1 MHEANLRIITRLKRF
16 LTLASLYKEFVQKF
30 RVSERD
36 FVRTRKL
43 PFEKIVLFITKLN
56 KKSLSIELENFFG
69 EIGNGMQCSVSALS
83 QQRVKLKPDFFRYWN
98 QLLQKC
104 FYLYYGKAV
113 KRWKGY
119 RIVAADGSSVYLNN
133 TPVLNEYFGGQSNQF
148 TSFVQAKT
156 FYHYDVLNEIILL
169 AEIKPY
175 RCGEMNMAFK
185 ATREIAEDTVT
196 IYDRNF
202 SNYKIVALHLWQ
214 KNKERKFLIRAKETQ
229 KKIKAFIQSG
239 AHSSIVAMQ
248 PTPGAIAGLKKS
260 GFEITKD
267 TLIRVRLVRVELPNS
282 VEVLITNLWEEEGHL
297 TEEFK
302 DLYFMRWGVETNISL
317 QKNILQL
324 ESFSGQTVCSV
335 LQDFHAT
342 IVMCNLHSILIKE
355 AQQTVEN
362 TLSKQKHPM
371 KINHNKAIGRL
382 KANLI
387 HLFTS
392 NDPQSILQNL
402 HDYFIRNVLPVRK
415 GRSFPRDR
423 KNAQSKSKHKTFSN
437 FKPAY

>member
-1 MHEANLRIITRLKRF
+1 MHEANLKIIARLKRF
-16 LTLASLYKEFVQKF
+16 LTLTSFYQEFIQKF
-30 RVSERD
+30 SVSDQD
-36 FVRTRKL
+36 FIRNRKL
-43 PFEKIVLFITKLN
+43 PFEKVVLFITKLS
-56 KKSLSIELENFFG
+56 KKSLSVELDNFFE
-69 EIGNGMQCSVSALS
+69 EIGSEMQCSVSAFS
-83 QQRVKLKPDFFRYWN
+83 QQRVKLKPNFFSCWN
-98 QLLQKC
+98 KLLQKC

-119 RIVAADGSSVYLNN
+119 RIIAADGSTVSLINN
-133 TPVLNEYFGGQSNQF
+133 PALSNYFGGQSNQF

-185 ATREIAEDTVT
+185 ATREIPEDTVT

-202 SNYKIVALHLWQ
+202 SNYKMVALHSWQ
-214 KNKERKFLIRAKETQ
+214 NKERKFVIRAKETQ
-229 KKIKAFIQSG
+229 TMIKTFIQSG
-239 AHSSIVAMQ
+239 AHSCIVNMR
-248 PTPGAIAGLKKS
+248 PTPSAIVGLKKS
-260 GFEITKD
+260 GFEIVKD

-282 VEVLITNLWEEEGHL
+282 VEVLITNLWEEDGHP
-297 TEEFK
+297 TQEFK
-302 DLYFMRWGVETNISL
+302 NLYFLRWGVETNIST

-324 ESFSGQTVCSV
+324 ESFSGLTVCSV

-362 TLSKQKHPM
+362 TLTKRKHPM
-371 KINHNKAIGRL
+371 KINRNKAIGRL
-382 KANLI
+382 KANLV
-387 HLFTS
+387 HLFIY
-392 NDPQSILQNL
+392 NDPQSVLQKL
-402 HDYFIRNVLPVRK
+402 HDYFINNVLPVRK
-415 GRSFPRDR
+415 GRSFQRVR